1 MYLVRNNFALP
12 IYSLDNPQG
21 KGGLILELELFY
33 KIVESEIR
41 RRHVRY
47 LKRKKGFATAADV
60 PDSSPTPAEPK
71 EPVDSAEDYLQCPD
85 IKSFNKGIELAL
97 KILKQEFK
105 AFEKRKETVK
115 DKKFKL

>member
-1 MYLVRNNFALP
+1 M
-12 IYSLDNPQG
+12 
-21 KGGLILELELFY
+21 ELELFF

-41 RRHVRY
+41 RRHVLY

-60 PDSSPTPAEPK
+60 PDSSPVPAETEK
-71 EPVDSAEDYLQCPD
+71 TADSVDDYLQCPKV
-85 IKSFNKGIELAL
+85 KSFNKGVEMAL
-97 KILKQEFK
+97 KILRQEFK